1 MVWHTCPA
9 IGGLPGHGHQPV
21 QPDGLRR
28 RSPSYRRRLERRRTA
43 RNAEEDAAAEHVQEV
58 AAEEANRGTAE
69 TPVVTNAVEAEDNAE
84 RPVDAVE
91 AELV

>member
-1 MVWHTCPA
+1 M
-9 IGGLPGHGHQPV
+9 
-21 QPDGLRR
+21 
-28 RSPSYRRRLERRRTA
+28 
-43 RNAEEDAAAEHVQEV
+43 QEL